1 MNLAVVVVFALFNQI
16 MPSWSWLLVLIPI
29 VELYLLSLGLSLLLG
44 AINVKYRDI
53 TSIWDVIIQA
63 LFYAVPIIYPVS
75 MVTATSLTAA
85 KIMLLNPI
93 AQAIQ
98 DARFLL
104 ITNET
109 TTTWSLVGEGTFVI
123 KLIPIIITVVI
134 LIWGAMYF
142 KKKSKFF
149 AEEV

>member
-1 MNLAVVVVFALFNQI
+1 
-16 MPSWSWLLVLIPI
+16 
-29 VELYLLSLGLSLLLG
+29 
-44 AINVKYRDI
+44 
-53 TSIWDVIIQA
+53 
-63 LFYAVPIIYPVS
+63 

>member
-1 MNLAVVVVFALFNQI
+1 
-16 MPSWSWLLVLIPI
+16 
-29 VELYLLSLGLSLLLG
+29 
-44 AINVKYRDI
+44 
-53 TSIWDVIIQA
+53 
-63 LFYAVPIIYPVS
+63 

-104 ITNET
+104 ITDEA
-109 TTTWSLVGEGTFVI
+109 TTTWSLIGEGTFII
-123 KLIPIIITVVI
+123 KLIPIILTVII
-134 LIWGAMYF
+134 LVWGALYF